1 MAKYDPLRDYLLSQ
15 TLEELELSF
24 SNIEQILKDT
34 LPKSKFRPQFWANTK
49 VVSISHP
56 QRNAIRDSG
65 YDAFLINGADKVRF
79 VKVI

>member
-1 MAKYDPLRDYLLSQ
+1 MAKYDPLRDYLLNQ
-15 TLEELELSF
+15 TLEEFELSF
-24 SNIEQILKDT
+24 SKIEEILKDS
-34 LPKSKFRPQFWANTK
+34 LPKSKLRPQFWSNIK
-49 VVSISHP
+49 VETASHP